1 MSKDDGKD
9 KMDVI
14 SKEGHALLEELIR
27 VGIDG
32 KSRSFKKIPRRR
44 MMQGNINKLFDVNVR
59 LERSD
64 CTVCCTAV
72 AKPMDVRVCLVL
84 VHRRYPPLP
93 PHSPLTRTSL
103 ARPTTT
109 TRPHIPTLHHRLSAL
124 ISKTGTGT
132 TSGRRTG

>member
-59 LERSD
+59 
-64 CTVCCTAV
+64 AV
-72 AKPMDVRVCLVL
+72 GEV
-84 VHRRYPPLP
+84 
-93 PHSPLTRTSL
+93 
-103 ARPTTT
+103 
-109 TRPHIPTLHHRLSAL
+109 
-124 ISKTGTGT
+124 
-132 TSGRRTG
+132 